1 VALVAAAAVSMAR
14 TPDGFQPGSTTDLIV
29 DYNGITALNG
39 AVISKEATANQP
51 LIGTTTRLLG
61 SSYAVLM
68 IDLDIPTNTPPA
80 TNTLAHWIQTGL
92 TPATAA
98 TTLNTTRGTIQAFL
112 LENKGN
118 TAAIA
123 PYFGPSPPARI
134 PLSHRYTQIL
144 VDTSSITAQGLQTLS
159 TAVNASRV
167 GFNAGTV
174 LAQANLAGKVVAGNF
189 YNVTNP
195 GPVQA

>member
-1 VALVAAAAVSMAR
+1 
-14 TPDGFQPGSTTDLIV
+14 
-29 DYNGITALNG
+29 
-39 AVISKEATANQP
+39 
-51 LIGTTTRLLG
+51 
-61 SSYAVLM
+61 M

-174 LAQANLAGKVVAGNF
+174 LAQASLAGKVVAGNF

-195 GPVQA
+195 GPVQAAVTNTTAATTTTSGAATGTAAFLPGTGTSTSGTALPTAAAADLRSSCAALGIVVVGAVMFGL